1 MIEIKD
7 LSLTFKNADEDH
19 EALKAVTLDIPEG
32 CIYGFVGSNGAGKST
47 TINIMCGQLAKDSGS
62 ISICDTDMDKDSDS
76 VKPCGRLI
84 ENENFRAVQQRAGNV
99 NAPALSAG
107 EFTKAVGNEKS
118 ARNRKVGT
126 AQQRK
131 NWGENSAKNPYT
143 SEDYDEL
150 DRIYEALSSDLMA
163 AGGVSVKQEF
173 ILRDCAKMTL
183 DRDKMRAIG
192 QYDKAA
198 KLNKM
203 VQDNLSS
210 EGLRKRDAKPID
222 DLRIDGIVDR
232 LEKAGL
238 LKNGKQCSPDE
249 MFEIL
254 FHRRPKYSYTKDAA
268 EQILLYMA
276 NTTRVNDGLSEL
288 PTLPPDMRLRDDL
301 GEFAEE
307 PDEQEKES
315 YKELGIVKM
324 PPVKKK

>member
-1 MIEIKD
+1 MELEPMDTAELTAQQERYDAIARATSD
-7 LSLTFKNADEDH
+7 SLSLFYCCIEFDRPFDMLAVPKEPDVGEKWIAYLDNLR
-19 EALKAVTLDIPEG
+19 LKKLDTRRGEPLGFLDGLTDITKIFGEG
-32 CIYGFVGSNGAGKST
+32 LT
-47 TINIMCGQLAKDSGS
+47 
-62 ISICDTDMDKDSDS
+62 
-76 VKPCGRLI
+76 
-84 ENENFRAVQQRAGNV
+84 
-99 NAPALSAG
+99 AG

-126 AQQRK
+126 AQQRT

-324 PPVKKK
+324 PPAKKK

>member
-1 MIEIKD
+1 MELEPMD
-7 LSLTFKNADEDH
+7 TAELTAQQERYD
-19 EALKAVTLDIPEG
+19 AIARAT
-32 CIYGFVGSNGAGKST
+32 
-47 TINIMCGQLAKDSGS
+47 
-62 ISICDTDMDKDSDS
+62 SDS
-76 VKPCGRLI
+76 LALFYCCIEFDRPFDMLAVPKEPDVGEKWIAYLDNLRLKKLDTRRGEPLGFLDGLTDI
-84 ENENFRAVQQRAGNV
+84 TKIFGEG
-99 NAPALSAG
+99 LSAG

-150 DRIYEALSSDLMA
+150 DRIYEALASDLMA
-163 AGGVSVKQEF
+163 VGGVSVKQEF

-288 PTLPPDMRLRDDL
+288 PTLPPHMRLRDDL

-324 PPVKKK
+324 PPAKKK

>member
-1 MIEIKD
+1 MELEPMD
-7 LSLTFKNADEDH
+7 TAELTAQQERYD
-19 EALKAVTLDIPEG
+19 AIARAT
-32 CIYGFVGSNGAGKST
+32 
-47 TINIMCGQLAKDSGS
+47 
-62 ISICDTDMDKDSDS
+62 SDS
-76 VKPCGRLI
+76 LALFYCCIEFDRPFDMLAVPKEPDVGEKWIAYLDNLRLKKLDTRRGEPLGFLDGLTDI
-84 ENENFRAVQQRAGNV
+84 TKIFGEG
-99 NAPALSAG
+99 LTAG

-150 DRIYEALSSDLMA
+150 DRIYEALASDLMA

-268 EQILLYMA
+268 EQILLYIA

-307 PDEQEKES
+307 PDEQEKET

>member
-1 MIEIKD
+1 MELEPMD
-7 LSLTFKNADEDH
+7 TAELTAQQERYD
-19 EALKAVTLDIPEG
+19 AIARAT
-32 CIYGFVGSNGAGKST
+32 
-47 TINIMCGQLAKDSGS
+47 
-62 ISICDTDMDKDSDS
+62 SDS
-76 VKPCGRLI
+76 LALFYCCIEFDRPFDMLAVPKEPDVGEKWIAYLDNLRLKKLDTRRGEPLGFLDGLTDI
-84 ENENFRAVQQRAGNV
+84 TKIFGEG
-99 NAPALSAG
+99 LTAG

-150 DRIYEALSSDLMA
+150 DRIYEALASDLMA

-288 PTLPPDMRLRDDL
+288 PTLPPEMRLRDDL

-307 PDEQEKES
+307 PDEQEKET

>member
-1 MIEIKD
+1 MELEPMD
-7 LSLTFKNADEDH
+7 TAELTAQQERYD
-19 EALKAVTLDIPEG
+19 AIARAT
-32 CIYGFVGSNGAGKST
+32 
-47 TINIMCGQLAKDSGS
+47 
-62 ISICDTDMDKDSDS
+62 SDS
-76 VKPCGRLI
+76 LALFYCCIEFDRPFDMLAVPKEPDVGEKWIAYLDNLRLKKLDTRRGEPLGFLDGLTDI
-84 ENENFRAVQQRAGNV
+84 TKIFGEG
-99 NAPALSAG
+99 LSAG

-288 PTLPPDMRLRDDL
+288 PTLPPDMRLRDNL

>member
-1 MIEIKD
+1 MELEPMD
-7 LSLTFKNADEDH
+7 TAELTAQQERYD
-19 EALKAVTLDIPEG
+19 AIARAT
-32 CIYGFVGSNGAGKST
+32 
-47 TINIMCGQLAKDSGS
+47 
-62 ISICDTDMDKDSDS
+62 SDS
-76 VKPCGRLI
+76 LAFFYCCIEFDRPFDMLAVPKEPDVGEKWIAYLDNLRLKKLDTRRGEPLGFLDGLTDI
-84 ENENFRAVQQRAGNV
+84 TRIFGEG
-99 NAPALSAG
+99 LSAG

-150 DRIYEALSSDLMA
+150 DRIYEALASDLMA

-324 PPVKKK
+324 PPAKKK

>member
-1 MIEIKD
+1 MELEPMD
-7 LSLTFKNADEDH
+7 TAELTAQQERYD
-19 EALKAVTLDIPEG
+19 AIARAT
-32 CIYGFVGSNGAGKST
+32 
-47 TINIMCGQLAKDSGS
+47 
-62 ISICDTDMDKDSDS
+62 SDS
-76 VKPCGRLI
+76 LALFYCCIAFDRPFDMLAVPKEPDVGEKWIAYLDNLRLKKLDARRGEPLGFLDGLTDI
-84 ENENFRAVQQRAGNV
+84 TKIFGEG
-99 NAPALSAG
+99 LSAG

-268 EQILLYMA
+268 EQILLYMT

-307 PDEQEKES
+307 PDEQEKET

>member
-1 MIEIKD
+1 MELEPMD
-7 LSLTFKNADEDH
+7 TAELTAQQERYNAI
-19 EALKAVTLDIPEG
+19 ARAT
-32 CIYGFVGSNGAGKST
+32 
-47 TINIMCGQLAKDSGS
+47 
-62 ISICDTDMDKDSDS
+62 SDS
-76 VKPCGRLI
+76 LALFYCCIEFDRPFDMLAVPKEPDVGEKWIAYLDNLRLKKLDTRRGEPLGFLDGLTDI
-84 ENENFRAVQQRAGNV
+84 TKIFGEG
-99 NAPALSAG
+99 LTAG

-150 DRIYEALSSDLMA
+150 DRIYEALASDLMA

-254 FHRRPKYSYTKDAA
+254 FHRRPKYSYTMDAA

>member
-1 MIEIKD
+1 MELEPMD
-7 LSLTFKNADEDH
+7 TAELTAQQERYD
-19 EALKAVTLDIPEG
+19 AIARAT
-32 CIYGFVGSNGAGKST
+32 
-47 TINIMCGQLAKDSGS
+47 
-62 ISICDTDMDKDSDS
+62 SDS
-76 VKPCGRLI
+76 LALFYCCIEFDRPFDMLAVPKEPDVGEKWIAYLDNLRLKKLDTRRGEPLGFLDGLTDI
-84 ENENFRAVQQRAGNV
+84 TKIFGEG
-99 NAPALSAG
+99 LTAG

-150 DRIYEALSSDLMA
+150 DRIYEALASDLMA

-268 EQILLYMA
+268 EQILLYMV

-324 PPVKKK
+324 PPAKKK

>member
-1 MIEIKD
+1 MELEPMD
-7 LSLTFKNADEDH
+7 TAELTAQQERYD
-19 EALKAVTLDIPEG
+19 AIARAT
-32 CIYGFVGSNGAGKST
+32 
-47 TINIMCGQLAKDSGS
+47 
-62 ISICDTDMDKDSDS
+62 SDS
-76 VKPCGRLI
+76 LALFYCCIEFDRPFDMLAVPKEPDVGEKWIAYLDNLRLKKLDTRRGEPLGFLDGLTDI
-84 ENENFRAVQQRAGNV
+84 TKIFGEG
-99 NAPALSAG
+99 LSAG

-301 GEFAEE
+301 DEFAEE
-307 PDEQEKES
+307 PDEQEKET

>member
-1 MIEIKD
+1 MELEPMD
-7 LSLTFKNADEDH
+7 TAELTAQQERYD
-19 EALKAVTLDIPEG
+19 AIARAT
-32 CIYGFVGSNGAGKST
+32 
-47 TINIMCGQLAKDSGS
+47 
-62 ISICDTDMDKDSDS
+62 SDS
-76 VKPCGRLI
+76 LALFYCCIEFDRPFDMLAVPKEPDVGEKWIAYLDNLRLKKLDTRRGEPLGFLDGLTDI
-84 ENENFRAVQQRAGNV
+84 TKIFGEG
-99 NAPALSAG
+99 LSAG

-163 AGGVSVKQEF
+163 AGGVSVKQEY

-307 PDEQEKES
+307 PDEQEKET

>member
-1 MIEIKD
+1 MELEPMD
-7 LSLTFKNADEDH
+7 TAELTAQQERYD
-19 EALKAVTLDIPEG
+19 AIARAT
-32 CIYGFVGSNGAGKST
+32 
-47 TINIMCGQLAKDSGS
+47 
-62 ISICDTDMDKDSDS
+62 SDS
-76 VKPCGRLI
+76 LALFYCCIEFDRPFDMLAVPKEPDVGEKWIAYLDNLRLKKLDTRRGEPLGFLDGLTDI
-84 ENENFRAVQQRAGNV
+84 TRIFGEG
-99 NAPALSAG
+99 LTAG

-173 ILRDCAKMTL
+173 ILRDCAKITL

-324 PPVKKK
+324 PPAKKK

>member
-1 MIEIKD
+1 MELEPMD
-7 LSLTFKNADEDH
+7 TAELTAQQERYD
-19 EALKAVTLDIPEG
+19 AIARAT
-32 CIYGFVGSNGAGKST
+32 
-47 TINIMCGQLAKDSGS
+47 
-62 ISICDTDMDKDSDS
+62 SDS
-76 VKPCGRLI
+76 LALFYCCIEFDRPFDMLAVPKEPDVGEKWIAYLDNLRVKKLDVRRGERLGFLDGLTDI
-84 ENENFRAVQQRAGNV
+84 TKIFGEG
-99 NAPALSAG
+99 LTAG

>member
-1 MIEIKD
+1 MELEPMD
-7 LSLTFKNADEDH
+7 TAELSAQQERYDAIARAT
-19 EALKAVTLDIPEG
+19 
-32 CIYGFVGSNGAGKST
+32 
-47 TINIMCGQLAKDSGS
+47 
-62 ISICDTDMDKDSDS
+62 SDS
-76 VKPCGRLI
+76 LALFYCCIAFDRPFDMLAVPKEPDVGEKWIAYLDNLRLKKLDTRRGEPLGFLDGLTDI
-84 ENENFRAVQQRAGNV
+84 TKIFGEG
-99 NAPALSAG
+99 LSAG

-183 DRDKMRAIG
+183 DRDNMRSIG
-192 QYDKAA
+192 QFDKAA

-203 VQDNLSS
+203 IQDNLSS

-268 EQILLYMA
+268 EQILLYMT

-288 PTLPPDMRLRDDL
+288 PTLPPEMRLRDDL

-307 PDEQEKES
+307 PDEQEKET

>member
-1 MIEIKD
+1 MELEPMD
-7 LSLTFKNADEDH
+7 TAELTAQQERYD
-19 EALKAVTLDIPEG
+19 AIARAT
-32 CIYGFVGSNGAGKST
+32 
-47 TINIMCGQLAKDSGS
+47 
-62 ISICDTDMDKDSDS
+62 SDS
-76 VKPCGRLI
+76 LALFYCCIGFDRPFDMLAVPKEPDVGEKWVAYLDNLRLKKLDTRRGEPLGFLDGLTDI
-84 ENENFRAVQQRAGNV
+84 TKIFGEG
-99 NAPALSAG
+99 LSAG

-324 PPVKKK
+324 PPAKKK

>member
-1 MIEIKD
+1 MELEPMD
-7 LSLTFKNADEDH
+7 TAELTAQQERYD
-19 EALKAVTLDIPEG
+19 AIARAT
-32 CIYGFVGSNGAGKST
+32 
-47 TINIMCGQLAKDSGS
+47 
-62 ISICDTDMDKDSDS
+62 SDS
-76 VKPCGRLI
+76 LALFYCCIEFDRPFDMLAVPKEPDVGEKWVANLDNLRLKKLDTRRGEPLGFLDGLTDI
-84 ENENFRAVQQRAGNV
+84 TKIFGEG
-99 NAPALSAG
+99 LSAG

-150 DRIYEALSSDLMA
+150 DRIYEALASDLMA

-307 PDEQEKES
+307 PDEQEKET

>member
-1 MIEIKD
+1 MELEPMD
-7 LSLTFKNADEDH
+7 TAELTAQQERYD
-19 EALKAVTLDIPEG
+19 AIARAT
-32 CIYGFVGSNGAGKST
+32 
-47 TINIMCGQLAKDSGS
+47 
-62 ISICDTDMDKDSDS
+62 SDS
-76 VKPCGRLI
+76 LALFYCCIEFDRPFDMLAVPKEPDVGEKWIAYLDNLRLKKLDTRRGEPLGFLDGLTDI
-84 ENENFRAVQQRAGNV
+84 TKIFGEG
-99 NAPALSAG
+99 LTAG

-150 DRIYEALSSDLMA
+150 DRIYEALASDLMA

-268 EQILLYMA
+268 EQILLYMV

-324 PPVKKK
+324 SPAKKK

>member
-1 MIEIKD
+1 MELEPMD
-7 LSLTFKNADEDH
+7 TAELTAQQERYD
-19 EALKAVTLDIPEG
+19 AIARAT
-32 CIYGFVGSNGAGKST
+32 
-47 TINIMCGQLAKDSGS
+47 
-62 ISICDTDMDKDSDS
+62 SDS
-76 VKPCGRLI
+76 LALFYCSIAFDRPFDMLAVPKEPDVGEKWIAYLDNLRLKKLDTRRGEPLGFLDGLTDI
-84 ENENFRAVQQRAGNV
+84 TKIFGEG
-99 NAPALSAG
+99 LSAG

-150 DRIYEALSSDLMA
+150 DRIYEALASDLMA

-307 PDEQEKES
+307 PDEQEKET

>member
-1 MIEIKD
+1 MELEPMD
-7 LSLTFKNADEDH
+7 TAELTAQQERYD
-19 EALKAVTLDIPEG
+19 AIARAT
-32 CIYGFVGSNGAGKST
+32 
-47 TINIMCGQLAKDSGS
+47 
-62 ISICDTDMDKDSDS
+62 SDS
-76 VKPCGRLI
+76 LALFYCCIEFDRPFDMLAVPKEPDVGEKWIAYLDNLRLKKLDTRRREPLGFLDGLTDI
-84 ENENFRAVQQRAGNV
+84 TKIFGEG
-99 NAPALSAG
+99 LTAG

-150 DRIYEALSSDLMA
+150 DRIYEALASDLMA

-268 EQILLYMA
+268 EQILLYMV

-324 PPVKKK
+324 PPAKKK

>member
-1 MIEIKD
+1 MAE
-7 LSLTFKNADEDH
+7 SGADME
-19 EALKAVTLDIPEG
+19 TL
-32 CIYGFVGSNGAGKST
+32 GSQQERYDAIARAT
-47 TINIMCGQLAKDSGS
+47 
-62 ISICDTDMDKDSDS
+62 SDS
-76 VKPCGRLI
+76 LALFYCCIAFDRPFDMLAVPKEPDVGEKWIAYLDNLRLKKLDTRRGEPLGFLDGLTDI
-84 ENENFRAVQQRAGNV
+84 TKIFGEG
-99 NAPALSAG
+99 LSAG

-150 DRIYEALSSDLMA
+150 NRIYEALASDLMA

-307 PDEQEKES
+307 PDEQEKET

>member
-1 MIEIKD
+1 MELEPMD
-7 LSLTFKNADEDH
+7 TAELTAQQERYD
-19 EALKAVTLDIPEG
+19 AIARAT
-32 CIYGFVGSNGAGKST
+32 
-47 TINIMCGQLAKDSGS
+47 
-62 ISICDTDMDKDSDS
+62 SDS
-76 VKPCGRLI
+76 LALFYCCIEFDRPFDMLAVPKEPDVGEKWVAYLDNLRLKKLDVRRGEPLGFLDGLTDI
-84 ENENFRAVQQRAGNV
+84 TRIFGEG
-99 NAPALSAG
+99 LTAG

>member
-1 MIEIKD
+1 MELEPMD
-7 LSLTFKNADEDH
+7 TAELTAQQERYD
-19 EALKAVTLDIPEG
+19 AIARAT
-32 CIYGFVGSNGAGKST
+32 
-47 TINIMCGQLAKDSGS
+47 
-62 ISICDTDMDKDSDS
+62 SDS
-76 VKPCGRLI
+76 LALFYCCIEFDRPFDMLAVPKEPDVGEKWIAYLDNLRLKKLDMRRGEPLGFLDGLTDI
-84 ENENFRAVQQRAGNV
+84 TKIFGEG
-99 NAPALSAG
+99 LSAG

-150 DRIYEALSSDLMA
+150 DRIYEALASDLMA

>member
-1 MIEIKD
+1 MELEPMD
-7 LSLTFKNADEDH
+7 TAELTAQQERYD
-19 EALKAVTLDIPEG
+19 AIARAT
-32 CIYGFVGSNGAGKST
+32 
-47 TINIMCGQLAKDSGS
+47 
-62 ISICDTDMDKDSDS
+62 SDS
-76 VKPCGRLI
+76 LALFYCCIEFDRPFDMLAVPKEPDVGEKWIAYLDNLRLKKLDTRRGEPLGFLDGLTDI
-84 ENENFRAVQQRAGNV
+84 TKIFGEG
-99 NAPALSAG
+99 LTAG

-150 DRIYEALSSDLMA
+150 DRIYEALASDLMA

-288 PTLPPDMRLRDDL
+288 PTLPPDMRLRDNL

>member
-1 MIEIKD
+1 MELEPMD
-7 LSLTFKNADEDH
+7 TAELTAQQERYD
-19 EALKAVTLDIPEG
+19 AIARAT
-32 CIYGFVGSNGAGKST
+32 
-47 TINIMCGQLAKDSGS
+47 
-62 ISICDTDMDKDSDS
+62 SDS
-76 VKPCGRLI
+76 LALFYCCIEFDRPFDMLAVPKEPDVGEKWIAYLDNLRLKKLDTRRGEPLGFLDGLTDI
-84 ENENFRAVQQRAGNV
+84 TKIFGEG
-99 NAPALSAG
+99 LSAG

-150 DRIYEALSSDLMA
+150 DRIYEALASDLMA

-288 PTLPPDMRLRDDL
+288 PTLPPEMRLRDDL

>member
-1 MIEIKD
+1 MELEPMD
-7 LSLTFKNADEDH
+7 TAELTAQQERYD
-19 EALKAVTLDIPEG
+19 AIARAT
-32 CIYGFVGSNGAGKST
+32 
-47 TINIMCGQLAKDSGS
+47 
-62 ISICDTDMDKDSDS
+62 SDS
-76 VKPCGRLI
+76 LALFYCCIEFDRPFDMLAVPKEPDVGEKWIAYLDNLRLKKLDTRRGEPLGFLDGLTDI
-84 ENENFRAVQQRAGNV
+84 TKIFGEG
-99 NAPALSAG
+99 LSAG

-150 DRIYEALSSDLMA
+150 DRIYEALASDLMA

-254 FHRRPKYSYTKDAA
+254 FRRRPKYSYTKDAA

-307 PDEQEKES
+307 PDEQEKET

>member
-1 MIEIKD
+1 MELEPMD
-7 LSLTFKNADEDH
+7 TAELTAQQERYD
-19 EALKAVTLDIPEG
+19 AIARAT
-32 CIYGFVGSNGAGKST
+32 
-47 TINIMCGQLAKDSGS
+47 
-62 ISICDTDMDKDSDS
+62 SDS
-76 VKPCGRLI
+76 LALFYCCIEFDRPFDMLAVPKEPDVGEKWIAYLDNLRLKKLDTRRGEPLGFLDGLTDI
-84 ENENFRAVQQRAGNV
+84 TKIFGEGL
-99 NAPALSAG
+99 PAG

-150 DRIYEALSSDLMA
+150 DRIYEALASDLMA

-276 NTTRVNDGLSEL
+276 NTMRVNDGLSEL

>member
-1 MIEIKD
+1 MELEPMD
-7 LSLTFKNADEDH
+7 TAELTAQQERYD
-19 EALKAVTLDIPEG
+19 AIARAT
-32 CIYGFVGSNGAGKST
+32 
-47 TINIMCGQLAKDSGS
+47 
-62 ISICDTDMDKDSDS
+62 SDS
-76 VKPCGRLI
+76 LALFYCCIAFDRPFDMLAVPKEPDVGEKWTAYLDNLRLKKLDTRRGEPLGFLDGLTDI
-84 ENENFRAVQQRAGNV
+84 TKIFGEG
-99 NAPALSAG
+99 LSAG

>member
-1 MIEIKD
+1 MELEPMD
-7 LSLTFKNADEDH
+7 TAELTAQQERYD
-19 EALKAVTLDIPEG
+19 AIARAT
-32 CIYGFVGSNGAGKST
+32 
-47 TINIMCGQLAKDSGS
+47 
-62 ISICDTDMDKDSDS
+62 SDS
-76 VKPCGRLI
+76 LALFYCCIAFDRPFDMLAVPKEPDVGEKWIAYLDNLRLKKLDTRRGEPLGFLDGLTDI
-84 ENENFRAVQQRAGNV
+84 TKIFGEG
-99 NAPALSAG
+99 LSAG

-150 DRIYEALSSDLMA
+150 DRIYEALASDLMA

-288 PTLPPDMRLRDDL
+288 PTLPLDMRLRDDL

-324 PPVKKK
+324 PPAKKK

>member
-1 MIEIKD
+1 MELEPMD
-7 LSLTFKNADEDH
+7 TAELTAQQERYD
-19 EALKAVTLDIPEG
+19 AIARAT
-32 CIYGFVGSNGAGKST
+32 
-47 TINIMCGQLAKDSGS
+47 
-62 ISICDTDMDKDSDS
+62 SDS
-76 VKPCGRLI
+76 LALFYCCIEFDRPFDMLAVPKEPDVGEKWIAYLDNLRVKKLDVRRGERLGFLDGLTDI
-84 ENENFRAVQQRAGNV
+84 TKIFGEG
-99 NAPALSAG
+99 LSAG

-268 EQILLYMA
+268 EQILLYIA

>member
-1 MIEIKD
+1 MELEPMD
-7 LSLTFKNADEDH
+7 TAELTAQQERYD
-19 EALKAVTLDIPEG
+19 AIARAT
-32 CIYGFVGSNGAGKST
+32 
-47 TINIMCGQLAKDSGS
+47 
-62 ISICDTDMDKDSDS
+62 SDS
-76 VKPCGRLI
+76 LALFYCCIEFDRPFDMLAVPKEPDVGEKWIAYLDNLRLKKLDTRRGEPLGFLDGLTDI
-84 ENENFRAVQQRAGNV
+84 TKIFGEG
-99 NAPALSAG
+99 LSAG

-143 SEDYDEL
+143 TEDYDEL
-150 DRIYEALSSDLMA
+150 DRIYEALASDLMA

>member
-1 MIEIKD
+1 MELEPMDTAELTAQQERYDAIARATSD
-7 LSLTFKNADEDH
+7 SLSLFYCCIEFDRPFDMLAVPKEPDVGEKWIAYLDNLR
-19 EALKAVTLDIPEG
+19 LKKLDMRRGEPLGFLDGLTDITKIFGEG
-32 CIYGFVGSNGAGKST
+32 
-47 TINIMCGQLAKDSGS
+47 
-62 ISICDTDMDKDSDS
+62 
-76 VKPCGRLI
+76 
-84 ENENFRAVQQRAGNV
+84 
-99 NAPALSAG
+99 LSAG

-276 NTTRVNDGLSEL
+276 NTMRVNDGLSEL

-324 PPVKKK
+324 PPAKKK

>member
-1 MIEIKD
+1 MELEPMD
-7 LSLTFKNADEDH
+7 TAELTAQQERYD
-19 EALKAVTLDIPEG
+19 AIARAT
-32 CIYGFVGSNGAGKST
+32 
-47 TINIMCGQLAKDSGS
+47 
-62 ISICDTDMDKDSDS
+62 SDS
-76 VKPCGRLI
+76 LAFFYCCIAFDRPFDMLAVPKEPDVGEKWIAYLDNLRLKKLDTRRGEPLGFLDGLTDI
-84 ENENFRAVQQRAGNV
+84 TKIFGEG
-99 NAPALSAG
+99 LSAG

>member
-1 MIEIKD
+1 MDTAE
-7 LSLTFKNADEDH
+7 LTAQQERYNAI
-19 EALKAVTLDIPEG
+19 ARAT
-32 CIYGFVGSNGAGKST
+32 
-47 TINIMCGQLAKDSGS
+47 
-62 ISICDTDMDKDSDS
+62 SDS
-76 VKPCGRLI
+76 LALFYCCIEFDRPFDMLAVPKEPDVGEKWIAYLDNLRLKKLDTRRGEPLGFLDGLTDI
-84 ENENFRAVQQRAGNV
+84 TKIFGEG
-99 NAPALSAG
+99 LTAG

-150 DRIYEALSSDLMA
+150 DRIYEALASDLMA

>member
-1 MIEIKD
+1 MELEPMD
-7 LSLTFKNADEDH
+7 TAELTAQQERYD
-19 EALKAVTLDIPEG
+19 AIARAT
-32 CIYGFVGSNGAGKST
+32 
-47 TINIMCGQLAKDSGS
+47 
-62 ISICDTDMDKDSDS
+62 SDS
-76 VKPCGRLI
+76 LALFYCCIAFDRPFDMLAVPKEPDVGEKWIAYLDNLRLKKLDARRGEPI
-84 ENENFRAVQQRAGNV
+84 GFLDGLTDITKIFGEG
-99 NAPALSAG
+99 LSAG

-150 DRIYEALSSDLMA
+150 DRIYEALASDLMA

-307 PDEQEKES
+307 PDEQEKET

>member
-1 MIEIKD
+1 MELEPMD
-7 LSLTFKNADEDH
+7 TAELTAQQERYD
-19 EALKAVTLDIPEG
+19 AIARAT
-32 CIYGFVGSNGAGKST
+32 
-47 TINIMCGQLAKDSGS
+47 
-62 ISICDTDMDKDSDS
+62 SDS
-76 VKPCGRLI
+76 LALFYCCIAFDRPFDMLAVPKEPDVGEKWIAYLDNLRLKNLDTRRGEPLGFLDGLTDI
-84 ENENFRAVQQRAGNV
+84 TKIFGEG
-99 NAPALSAG
+99 LSAG

-150 DRIYEALSSDLMA
+150 DRIYEALASDLMA

-307 PDEQEKES
+307 PDEQEKET

>member
-1 MIEIKD
+1 MELEPMD
-7 LSLTFKNADEDH
+7 TAELTAQQERYD
-19 EALKAVTLDIPEG
+19 AIARAT
-32 CIYGFVGSNGAGKST
+32 
-47 TINIMCGQLAKDSGS
+47 
-62 ISICDTDMDKDSDS
+62 SDS
-76 VKPCGRLI
+76 LALFYCCIEFDRPFDMLAVPKEPDVGEKWIAYLDNLRLKKLDTRRGEPLGFLDGLTDI
-84 ENENFRAVQQRAGNV
+84 TKIFGEG
-99 NAPALSAG
+99 LTAG

-150 DRIYEALSSDLMA
+150 DRIYEALASDLMA

-268 EQILLYMA
+268 EQILLYIA

-307 PDEQEKES
+307 PNEQEKES